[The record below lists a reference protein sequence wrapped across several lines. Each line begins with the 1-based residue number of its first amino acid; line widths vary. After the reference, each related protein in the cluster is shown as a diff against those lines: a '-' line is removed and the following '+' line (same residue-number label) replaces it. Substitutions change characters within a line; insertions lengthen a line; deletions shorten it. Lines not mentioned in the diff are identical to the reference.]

1 MDVRLKPWKGNER
14 LYFYPQT
21 SQISSQTGLIGRL
34 RSDFGR
40 DGEEFWSTWE
50 DTRGDLKTD
59 EFKGEF
65 DNVINSLRMAVDETP
80 LYDRRTMAKL
90 LRQHESA
97 KLPGDGE
104 WHGFRADTDNFSY
117 FFRIRM
123 AIKSQSNLPVEYG
136 MRLPRITGFS

>member
-80 LYDRRTMAKL
+80 L
-90 LRQHESA
+90 
-97 KLPGDGE
+97 
-104 WHGFRADTDNFSY
+104 
-117 FFRIRM
+117 
-123 AIKSQSNLPVEYG
+123 
-136 MRLPRITGFS
+136 